1 LCIYRGIGV
10 KFEWDPN
17 KSATNLRKHGVAF
30 SDAVTVL
37 DSDLQA
43 ITVSEEGVDGEERYI
58 TIGTDSVGRCQSS
71 PTRRVAKACASFLR
85 AAPTNANAKNMSGD

>member
-1 LCIYRGIGV
+1 M

-37 DSDLQA
+37 DSDLHA
-43 ITVSEEGVDGEERYI
+43 ITVSEEGVDDEERYI
-58 TIGTDSVGRCQSS
+58 TIGTDSVGRV
-71 PTRRVAKACASFLR
+71 PVVAYTTRGESVRIISARR
-85 AAPTNANAKNMSGD
+85 ANKRERQEYEW